1 MRRLAAHA
9 RVFALLALALFAS
22 TEPLLAQDGAAES
35 SGIAPSAGTPR
46 ERVRQRI
53 ERARAERGVILREAP
68 PGFERWARELPPVQR
83 RRLDRRLRTM
93 PETQRERF
101 FRDWGRMS
109 LREREELADRIVAP
123 AEVRRRRELPARLR
137 TPEMRERFAKMSPE
151 ERRDFF
157 TRARA
162 WRELDAGERHRM
174 RARLGKFGELSPDA
188 QRALV
193 EQKFAR
199 RSPEERAR
207 ILAQLREA
215 SQQMRA
221 LRETRGAAG
230 SSSDAAAVPP
240 SAPPKDR
247 APPEPPAGD

>member
-9 RVFALLALALFAS
+9 RIFALLALALFAS

-46 ERVRQRI
+46 ERARQRI
-53 ERARAERGVILREAP
+53 ERVRAERGALLRAAP

-83 RRLDRRLRTM
+83 RRLERRLRTM
-93 PETQRERF
+93 PETQRDRF
-101 FRDWGRMS
+101 FRDWSRMS
-109 LREREELADRIVAP
+109 LRERGELTDRIVAP
-123 AEVRRRRELPARLR
+123 GELRRRRELPPRLR
-137 TPEMRERFAKMSPE
+137 TPEMRERLGRMSPE

-162 WRELDAGERHRM
+162 WREMDAGERQRM
-174 RARLGKFGELSPDA
+174 RARLGKFGTLSPDA
-188 QRALV
+188 QRELV

-215 SQQMRA
+215 SQQMRT
-221 LRETRGAAG
+221 LREVRGGAG
-230 SSSDAAAVPP
+230 PQGASAEASP
-240 SAPPKDR
+240 SAPPQDR
-247 APPEPPAGD
+247 APPEPPAGE